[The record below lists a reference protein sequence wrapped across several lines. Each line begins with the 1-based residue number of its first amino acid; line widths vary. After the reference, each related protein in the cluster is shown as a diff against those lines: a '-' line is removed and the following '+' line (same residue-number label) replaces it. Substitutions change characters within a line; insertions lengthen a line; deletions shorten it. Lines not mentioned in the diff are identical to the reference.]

1 MNSVLKQLRLPS
13 TTVRHPR
20 SLLEYQKFKGNE
32 LRTLL
37 LCGYMIFEKFMVG
50 SYYEHLKSLVLIIHL
65 SESRAITETDLKIIE
80 ILSRRFTFH
89 FSTLYGTRHHV
100 QVIHSMIHIAETV
113 RDFGPLTSYTT
124 FNFESLLGK
133 IISVK

>member
-1 MNSVLKQLRLPS
+1 
-13 TTVRHPR
+13 
-20 SLLEYQKFKGNE
+20 
-32 LRTLL
+32 
-37 LCGYMIFEKFMVG
+37 MVG